1 MSRALATELASLNDA
16 QRKVVAH
23 SGSLVVRAGPGSGKT
38 RTLVAKVG
46 DLLGARISP
55 RQGLAAIT
63 YTRQAA
69 REIRVR
75 LDRLGIRP
83 GRRLACGTVHGWCL
97 AAVLRPYGPLVGISA
112 PTQGA
117 VIDDGDDKW
126 LALLQRSFTEVGLRN
141 QVEYEKAKITKLRR
155 EIAAGYVEVGEANPM
170 VEAAVRF
177 DEHLLA
183 EGLWDFDA
191 MVART
196 LAIVRDEPTV
206 ARLVADRY
214 PWLVVDEYQDLG
226 PVLHELVLTLHDEAG
241 AGVAAFGDP
250 DQSLMGFTGADPLY
264 LNELTELPGFRDLP
278 LTVNYRCGRAIVAAS
293 EAALRDERGYEADPR
308 RDDTGTI
315 EPIAVTG
322 GLESHAAA
330 VIRKLEELVAA
341 GVPEHHIVVLYPR
354 KGPLLDDL
362 TAALA
367 QSRFEYVHERDE
379 RLPQGPLA
387 DFLRACAARAVAG
400 YQPLGVEDT
409 TAVSP
414 LGELCEEY
422 KRLRESSG
430 LEPLRGRSVERLLAT
445 SLNDTDSADRP
456 LGEWLVGLS
465 SAINLP
471 AVAAGSPAAKDRYV
485 LKAFYEV
492 AERHSL
498 TVRDIATG
506 TLRAGKITLTTY
518 HSAKGREWPVVIMPG
533 LVDGIMP
540 RRPWDKWSRTFAEPS
555 PPDLAQDRRSFYVGL
570 TRAKDAVVMI
580 TGTYWVS
587 RRDRPPNFYGVSRFA
602 EDVLTH
608 IDRVEKQEDG
618 DRGGYRSLE

>member
-1 MSRALATELASLNDA
+1 MSRALAAELASLNDA
-16 QRKVVAH
+16 QRKVVEH

-46 DLLGARISP
+46 DLLESP
-55 RQGLAAIT
+55 VSRRQVLAAIT

-83 GRRLACGTVHGWCL
+83 GRRLACGTVHSWCL
-97 AAVLRPYGPLVGISA
+97 AAVLRPYGPLVGIPA
-112 PTQGA
+112 PAQGA
-117 VIDDGDDKW
+117 VIDDGDDKR
-126 LALLQRSFTEVGLRN
+126 LALLQRSFTDVGLRN

-155 EIAAGYVEVGEANPM
+155 EIAAGYIELDEANPM

-206 ARLVADRY
+206 ARLVAERY
-214 PWLVVDEYQDLG
+214 PWLVVDEYQDLS
-226 PVLHELVLTLHDEAG
+226 PVLHELVLALHDEAG

-250 DQSLMGFTGADPLY
+250 DQSLMGFTGADPRY
-264 LNELTELPGFRDLP
+264 LSELTELPGFRDLP

-308 RDDTGTI
+308 RDDAGTI

-330 VIRKLEELVAA
+330 TIRKLEELITA
-341 GVPEHHIVVLYPR
+341 GVPEHHIVILYPR
-354 KGPLLDDL
+354 KGQLLDDL
-362 TAALA
+362 IAALA
-367 QSRFEYVHERDE
+367 QSRFEYVHECDE
-379 RLPQGPLA
+379 RLPQGSLA

-400 YQPLGVEDT
+400 YQPLGLEDT
-409 TAVSP
+409 ASVSS

-430 LEPLRGRSVERLLAT
+430 LPRLRGRSVERLLAT
-445 SLNDTDSADRP
+445 SLNDTNSADRL

-465 SAINLP
+465 SAIDLP
-471 AVAAGSPAAKDRYV
+471 AVAAGSPAVKDQYV
-485 LKAFYEV
+485 LKAFCQV
-492 AERHSL
+492 ADRYSL
-498 TVRDIATG
+498 AMRDIATG
-506 TLRAGKITLTTY
+506 TLRAGKVTLTTY

-540 RRPWDKWSRTFAEPS
+540 RRAWDRWSGTFAEPP

-570 TRAKDAVVMI
+570 TCAKDAVVMI

-587 RRDRPPNFYGVSRFA
+587 RPDRPPNTYGVSRFA
-602 EDVLTH
+602 ADVLAH
-608 IDRVEKQEDG
+608 IDRVENGQPADSN
-618 DRGGYRSLE
+618 DQ